1 MDVPIVSNSRSNC
14 KQFCQN
20 TTPFPACTAPGATVP
35 KNQKCKS
42 IDFLRVFCDN
52 KHGSRLHCLRDGER
66 FPHSEGRGRIRRFP
80 EWSSCHGCNQCGHRP
95 PIFNKKAARKGFLC
109 SKKGIVT
116 IGGGACI
123 GRDVRSVSLPV
134 VSLYIFSNTPYNN
147 LKSKTKSSW
156 QKLKV
161 SVHSNYK

>member
-35 KNQKCKS
+35 KNQKCKT

-66 FPHSEGRGRIRRFP
+66 FPHSEGRGRIWRFP

-95 PIFNKKAARKGFLC
+95 PIFKKRLP
-109 SKKGIVT
+109 
-116 IGGGACI
+116 
-123 GRDVRSVSLPV
+123 GRGSCAVKRDSHNRRRSVHRQGCSLR
-134 VSLYIFSNTPYNN
+134 FSFRCLFVYFLEYT
-147 LKSKTKSSW
+147 
-156 QKLKV
+156 V
-161 SVHSNYK
+161 